1 MIINTG
7 RLKEISEI
15 EFGDIVD
22 DVVLTDINEIRI
34 ILIDGSFIDVWF
46 SLKLEGRYSY
56 HWERQFID
64 GSIYRHDNAPHLKWK
79 DTPTFPK
86 HFHNG
91 SEDTAAPSYI
101 PDDAE
106 TALRE
111 FLKFAREELKKTGIL
126 TKIKHLI

>member
-1 MIINTG
+1 MIIDTG

-22 DVVLTDINEIRI
+22 DVILNDINEIRI

-91 SEDTAAPSYI
+91 SEDAAAPSYI
-101 PDDAE
+101 PDDPE
-106 TALRE
+106 IALRE
-111 FLKFAREELKKTGIL
+111 FLKFAKEAL
-126 TKIKHLI
+126 TKLNAKKD

>member
-22 DVVLTDINEIRI
+22 DVILTDINEIRI

-64 GSIYRHDNAPHLKWK
+64 GSIYRQDNAPHLKWK
-79 DTPTFPK
+79 NTPTFPK

-91 SEDTAAPSYI
+91 SEDAAVPSYI
-101 PDDAE
+101 PDDPE

-111 FLKFAREELKKTGIL
+111 FLKFAKEALKKL
-126 TKIKHLI
+126 DVKKD

>member
-34 ILIDGSFIDVWF
+34 ILIDGSFIDVW
-46 SLKLEGRYSY
+46 
-56 HWERQFID
+56 
-64 GSIYRHDNAPHLKWK
+64 K

-111 FLKFAREELKKTGIL
+111 FLKFAREALKKL
-126 TKIKHLI
+126 NVKKDLKIFIQYT